1 MHDEFQKMK
10 VSMTESFRSLEAT
23 VNHMVEIVRMMKDG
37 DGTASRS
44 SQTVSSYPILS
55 IVQSKTSPPKRRRA
69 RSTRISHQH
78 HTFWSKRR
86 HIPKRKRNKISPK
99 KKRKKTMQTK
109 RRKQQQ
115 EIKAGTVYKSS
126 VCMDVSARTY
136 LKLGM
141 LLGEYEKLET
151 IFGNYQSVAQVL
163 RLAGLELHWMGDRPV
178 GGKEEKKSVIWSFSR
193 RTVERSSPSACSS
206 GRDF

>member
-1 MHDEFQKMK
+1 MGCNQEFIEDIKITLLRQMHDEFQKMK

-86 HIPKRKRNKISPK
+86 HIPKRKRKKISPK

-115 EIKAGTVYKSS
+115 EIKSTSRAGPIKLKAGSKQQNLGLLVNRFERKSMKNAQKDFKVLNCDLS
-126 VCMDVSARTY
+126 LSATW
-136 LKLGM
+136 
-141 LLGEYEKLET
+141 
-151 IFGNYQSVAQVL
+151 INQINY
-163 RLAGLELHWMGDRPV
+163 
-178 GGKEEKKSVIWSFSR
+178 
-193 RTVERSSPSACSS
+193 
-206 GRDF
+206 